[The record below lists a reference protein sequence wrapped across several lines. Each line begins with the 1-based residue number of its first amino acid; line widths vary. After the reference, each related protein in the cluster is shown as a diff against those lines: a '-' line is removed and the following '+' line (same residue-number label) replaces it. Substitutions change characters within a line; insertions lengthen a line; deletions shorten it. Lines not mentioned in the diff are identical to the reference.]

1 MTNTQSIPE
10 TGRATGDGITI
21 SGLTKSFGSTAVLKD
36 ISLDIAQGERVV
48 IIGPSGTGKSTL
60 LRCLNFLDAPDAG
73 IIHIGDM
80 SVDAATAKRADIL
93 ALRRRTSFVF
103 QNYALFANKTARE
116 NITQALITV
125 QMRRCAKPVCSR
137 KPTATPLHC
146 RAASSKGW
154 ASAARW
160 RWMRI

>member
-21 SGLTKSFGSTAVLKD
+21 SGLTKSFGSTDVLKD

-73 IIHIGDM
+73 IIRIGDM

-125 QMRRCAKPVCSR
+125 QGYSKAEANARAD
-137 KPTATPLHC
+137 ATLRETGLFENC
-146 RAASSKGW
+146 LLYTSDAADE
-154 ASAARW
+154 
-160 RWMRI
+160 